1 MDGRR
6 ADGENHSLSH
16 PITLADID
24 IDISIVRA
32 VNKWCTNNGFKDHN
46 PYWDEDNGFT
56 IVDYGLLPLNR
67 LENMMSGTF
76 EVPPVFLRRR
86 GDHYEFD
93 NGRHRIA
100 RLIINNACNSHYV
113 LSASEYVVEKNP
125 GPPKKTGKTAAT
137 TAASKNPTEKSPKKG
152 PSRKNGAPKSKA
164 QATEVAV
171 GLATYKFTAWYTSAV
186 SKGFKSKLALDRFNA
201 TVLQHQDEIDP
212 TKVPV
217 CCQCGHSDIVIC
229 SCMVEPQAPATVDLA
244 EDGHTIL
251 IPTGPTH
258 IKYRF
263 DWVNRVKRMFVWPN
277 FNVRR
282 DINHNIG
289 FMKNSDIPEET
300 MLMSSMLAY
309 IRLGMNTSYTINGV
323 HDRAAKL
330 AHAKKLGLRFLDEN
344 DVELDEKTN
353 PEFVNKFHFTVQR
366 ATDMND
372 DSMLFQHSNQ
382 EHGIWN
388 FLRAPS
394 LKTTCALTVAVG
406 LIILL
411 AYRPNMVNALRKEV
425 PPVPQMSCPT
435 RLTLLTGRKPIPSLD
450 NICLKWENPAPLAGI
465 LNSVR
470 RPFLIGIQQLSWPTA
485 HITSMRAYASAIS
498 NVLLTSIGVH

>member
-1 MDGRR
+1 M
-6 ADGENHSLSH
+6 
-16 PITLADID
+16 
-24 IDISIVRA
+24 
-32 VNKWCTNNGFKDHN
+32 NKWCTNNGFANHN

-76 EVPPVFLRRR
+76 EVPPVFLRLKGNR
-86 GDHYEFD
+86 YEFN

-125 GPPKKTGKTAAT
+125 GPPKKSGKGTPNQSDSPGT
-137 TAASKNPTEKSPKKG
+137 SASFDKSKTPKDKSPGKG
-152 PSRKNGAPKSKA
+152 PSRKNGGQKSKA

-171 GLATYKFTAWYTSAV
+171 GLSTYKFTAWYTAAV
-186 SKGFKSKLALDRFNA
+186 SKGFKSKVALDRFNA

-244 EDGHTIL
+244 EDGNTIL

-263 DWVNRVKRMFVWPN
+263 DWVNRVKRMFVWPH
-277 FNVRR
+277 FNVKR

-289 FMKNSDIPEET
+289 FMKNSDIPEEA

-394 LKTTCALTVAVG
+394 LKTTCTMTALIVGLTILMAYKPNLANALT
-406 LIILL
+406 
-411 AYRPNMVNALRKEV
+411 KEV
-425 PPVPQMSCPT
+425 LPAQQMSCPT
-435 RLTLLTGRKPIPSLD
+435 RLTLLTGRKLIRSLG
-450 NICLKWENPAPLAGI
+450 NICLKWEKPALHAGI
-465 LNSVR
+465 LNLLIRLFS
-470 RPFLIGIQQLSWPTA
+470 IGIRQLSWPTA
-485 HITSMRAYASAIS
+485 HITSMRAYVSAIS
-498 NVLLTSIGVH
+498 NALLRLIRVH